1 MEYVA
6 LLEQQGFKHGSTTS
20 ILSQLVS
27 SGQAF
32 RDANGGVH
40 VAVPEY
46 LPMSVKA
53 GHKTVSTK
61 AMKQLPV
68 TMRKKIKV
76 VDVKRKDAPQA
87 PGKGIAALAPATTSA
102 PTPTPTLVVDTMMD
116 AEILI
121 NHIGLKQAHALYQ
134 ELGKYFKG

>member
-1 MEYVA
+1 
-6 LLEQQGFKHGSTTS
+6 
-20 ILSQLVS
+20 
-27 SGQAF
+27 
-32 RDANGGVH
+32 
-40 VAVPEY
+40 
-46 LPMSVKA
+46 MSVKA